1 MRKEKHAQNCEHI
14 ADRLNENPD
23 WQWECTGQRKLS
35 METIQ
40 GKIET
45 LNWHFWNGKEI
56 AQVVKLVNILP
67 EQTIDDIIM
76 SHSQQLA
83 EYACGDCGNITFT
96 PKL

>member
-35 METIQ
+35 MEQVQ

-45 LNWHFWNGKEI
+45 LNWHFWIGKEI
-56 AQVVKLVNILP
+56 AQIIRAVDVP
-67 EQTIDDIIM
+67 HDATIDDLILQY
-76 SHSQQLA
+76 SQELA
-83 EYACGDCGNITFT
+83 ECACGDTGNIIFT